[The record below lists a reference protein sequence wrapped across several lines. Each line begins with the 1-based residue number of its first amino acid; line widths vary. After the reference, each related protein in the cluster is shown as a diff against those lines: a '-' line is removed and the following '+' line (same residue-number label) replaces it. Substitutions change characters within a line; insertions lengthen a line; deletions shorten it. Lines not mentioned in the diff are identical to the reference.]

1 MLLCG
6 VFIMVETQLNAAIA
20 ALSQK
25 QLDEQSETIGRGG
38 WAGAIESEVRESKM
52 ERLLGIHRDRVYA
65 IELGL
70 LSLHKSP
77 SLEQGNEFKELPV
90 IEVWRPSY
98 LNSSLTGTTRARV
111 DSEAG

>member
-6 VFIMVETQLNAAIA
+6 VFLMVETQLNAAMA
-20 ALSQK
+20 PLSQK
-25 QLDEQSETIGRGG
+25 QLGEQSELIVSG

-77 SLEQGNEFKELPV
+77 SLEQGNEFKELLV
-90 IEVWRPSY
+90 VEVWRPSY
-98 LNSSLTGTTRARV
+98 LNSSLPGTTRA
-111 DSEAG
+111 

>member
-6 VFIMVETQLNAAIA
+6 VFLMVETQLNAAMA
-20 ALSQK
+20 PLSQK
-25 QLDEQSETIGRGG
+25 QLGEQSELIVSG

-52 ERLLGIHRDRVYA
+52 ERLLSIHRDRVCA

-77 SLEQGNEFKELPV
+77 SLEQGNELKELLV
-90 IEVWRPSY
+90 VEVWRPSY
-98 LNSSLTGTTRARV
+98 LNSSLIVTTRA
-111 DSEAG
+111 